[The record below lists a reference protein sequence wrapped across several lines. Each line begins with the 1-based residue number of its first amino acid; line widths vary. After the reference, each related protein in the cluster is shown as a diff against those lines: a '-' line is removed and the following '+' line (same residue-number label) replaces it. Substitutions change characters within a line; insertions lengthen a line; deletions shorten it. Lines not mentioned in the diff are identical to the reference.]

1 MIRAFSLWVHQK
13 GSASVEFALVSL
25 FFFGI
30 VIVGLDFGI
39 YAQQN
44 LKLAHVVEQASV
56 VAFNA
61 RAGQPTV
68 NTDQLSNYIT
78 AVVGGAPTVSFRC
91 NGSAD
96 CAGAAPASKCI
107 GPPVSSGGWPSFTD
121 PTGSASN
128 LTCASG
134 AIPGYYLV
142 IRATRTYRSV
152 VVPDKYL
159 NNGTMQQQA
168 VVRLS

>member
-1 MIRAFSLWVHQK
+1 MNSRIALLRHQK

-30 VIVGLDFGI
+30 VMVGLDFGI

-44 LKLAHVVEQASV
+44 LKLGNALEQASV
-56 VAFNA
+56 IAFNA
-61 RAGQPTV
+61 RSTEPVVDKT
-68 NTDQLSNYIT
+68 QLSNYIT
-78 AVVGGAPTVSFRC
+78 ATVGGSPTVTIQC
-91 NGSAD
+91 NGASTCD
-96 CAGAAPASKCI
+96 SSAPASKCI
-107 GPPVSSGGWPSFTD
+107 GALSNGWPTFSAPSSSGSCT
-121 PTGSASN
+121 
-128 LTCASG
+128 SG
-134 AIPGYYLV
+134 ATPGYYVV
-142 IRATRTYRSV
+142 IRATKTYKSV

>member
-1 MIRAFSLWVHQK
+1 MIRAIALLAHEK
-13 GSASVEFALVSL
+13 GSATVEFALVSI

-30 VIVGLDFGI
+30 VVVGLDFGI

-44 LKLAHVVEQASV
+44 LKLDHAVEQASV
-56 VAFNA
+56 IAFNS

-68 NTDQLSNYIT
+68 NTSQLSNYIT
-78 AVVGGAPTVSFRC
+78 AVVGGTPAISFQC
-91 NGSAD
+91 NGSTSCSA
-96 CAGAAPASKCI
+96 AAPASKCI
-107 GPPVSSGGWPSFTD
+107 GAPASAGGWPTFTD
-121 PTGSASN
+121 PTGGAGN
-128 LTCASG
+128 QTCASG

-142 IRATRTYRSV
+142 IRAVRTYKSV